1 MKLATK
7 EYKNLLSKQKTYNS
21 KMTEL
26 NKTMDLKLAKIRNRY
41 EEKVQKVLRHKHEV
55 EIIIKDTKFFI
66 SGNGSN

>member
-7 EYKNLLSKQKTYNS
+7 EYKKLLSKQKAYGS

-55 EIIIKDTKFFI
+55 EIMIKDTKLFI